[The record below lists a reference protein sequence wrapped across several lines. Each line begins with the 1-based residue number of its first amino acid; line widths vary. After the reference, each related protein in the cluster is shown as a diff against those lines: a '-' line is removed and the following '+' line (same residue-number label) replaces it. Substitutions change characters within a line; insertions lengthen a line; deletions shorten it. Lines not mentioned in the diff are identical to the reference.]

1 MTTSTRR
8 RPLASTTA
16 ATGREESRDWS
27 PTGWLAWLRRLE
39 SPVAT
44 YYLLL
49 GSTTMLV
56 IIGLVMVLSASSVE
70 SYAANGSSYTV
81 FLNQLEFAVLGIIG
95 AIIASRLSVG
105 FLRKV
110 APWAFGGAVLLQGLV
125 FSPLGVSV
133 LGNRNWIEIAGQR
146 LQPSE
151 FAKVA
156 LVLLGAAIL
165 TRKRRQL
172 GKFRHALIPLLVPC
186 GGLLV
191 GLVLLGHDL
200 GTALVLLAII
210 AGVLFAA
217 GVPLRGFLVAGGSFA
232 ALAGALVITS
242 PNRMGRITTW
252 LGSCQNALAQGC
264 FQKVHGEYALADG
277 GWWGVGLGASR
288 EKWSWLPEA
297 HNDFIFAII
306 GEELGLPGTLVVIG
320 LFAVL
325 AFACYRL
332 VLRTDDFFV
341 RIASAGIMVWIL
353 VQAIINIGAVIGLL
367 PIIGVPLPLVS
378 SGGSALVTTLVG
390 IGILFSFARNE
401 PGCKEALQA
410 RPSMVRR
417 TLAVVSRQR
426 QEDE

>member
-1 MTTSTRR
+1 M
-8 RPLASTTA
+8 ASTSA
-16 ATGREESRDWS
+16 ASGTESSGEWS
-27 PTGWLAWLRRLE
+27 ASGWLAWLRRLE

-49 GSTTMLV
+49 GATTMLI

-70 SYAANGSSYTV
+70 SYASSGSSYTV
-81 FLNQLEFAVLGIIG
+81 FLSQLEFAALGV
-95 AIIASRLSVG
+95 AAALVVSRLSVG
-105 FLRKV
+105 FLRTV
-110 APWAFGGAVLLQGLV
+110 APWAFAGAVALQGLV
-125 FSPLGVSV
+125 FSPLGVTV
-133 LGNRNWIEIAGQR
+133 LGNRNWIELAGQR
-146 LQPSE
+146 MQPSE

-156 LVLLGAAIL
+156 LVLLAATVL
-165 TRKRRQL
+165 TRKRRL
-172 GKFRHALIPLLVPC
+172 LDRFRHVLVPLVLPC

-191 GLVLLGHDL
+191 LLVLLGHDL

-217 GVPLRGFLVAGGSFA
+217 GVPLRGFLVAGVSFA
-232 ALAGALVITS
+232 ALAGALVVTS

-252 LGSCQNALAQGC
+252 LGTCADAHAAGC
-264 FQKVHGEYALADG
+264 WQKVHGQYALADG

-353 VQAIINIGAVIGLL
+353 SQAIINIGAVIGLL

-378 SGGSALVTTLVG
+378 SGGSALVTTLVA

-401 PGCKEALQA
+401 PGCKEALRA
-410 RPSMVRR
+410 RPSLARR

-426 QEDE
+426 QEDA